1 MLDRLEDFAFV
12 VVVIYGPDDVRKTTW
27 PSAIEAEQH
36 MTRLLTHGVPQANIR
51 VYRTRL
57 VRASLPYL

>member
-1 MLDRLEDFAFV
+1 MPDRLEDFAFV
-12 VVVIYGPDDVRKTTW
+12 VVVIYGPDDVTQTTC
-27 PSAIEAEQH
+27 PSVIEAEQH
-36 MTRLLTHGVPQANIR
+36 VTRLLKYGVPQANIR